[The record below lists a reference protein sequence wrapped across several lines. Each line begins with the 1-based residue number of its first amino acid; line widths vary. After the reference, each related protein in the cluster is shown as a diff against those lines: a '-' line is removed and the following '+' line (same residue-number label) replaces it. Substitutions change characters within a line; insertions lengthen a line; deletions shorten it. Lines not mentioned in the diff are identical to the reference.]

1 MAAELPRYTWNQPVR
16 RVAVVKEAVT
26 MTRQHFQH
34 IADGI
39 KSAPVDED
47 TRSRLAEHFATHLS
61 GTNDN
66 FNRDRFVKACH

>member
-1 MAAELPRYTWNQPVR
+1 MSAPTLPTFTWDTPRTASITV
-16 RVAVVKEAVT
+16 EAVT

-39 KSAPVDED
+39 KSAPVDDE
-47 TRSRLAEHFATHLS
+47 TRSRLADHFATHLS